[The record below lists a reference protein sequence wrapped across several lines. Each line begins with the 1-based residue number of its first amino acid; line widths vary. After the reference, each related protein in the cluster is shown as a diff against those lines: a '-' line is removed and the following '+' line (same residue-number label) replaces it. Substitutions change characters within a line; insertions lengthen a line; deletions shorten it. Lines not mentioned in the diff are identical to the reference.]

1 MLADDSL
8 WGRWI
13 KTNLLKKKSFW
24 QVNENTQVGSWI
36 WRKMLK
42 PRSIAKTFYMKEV
55 GNGHHTSFWYDS
67 WSNKGVMFDL
77 LEERGTID
85 LGIQRE
91 ATVEEAF
98 HNHRRRKRHIRALLN
113 DIEKELENTKR

>member
-1 MLADDSL
+1 
-8 WGRWI
+8 
-13 KTNLLKKKSFW
+13 
-24 QVNENTQVGSWI
+24 
-36 WRKMLK
+36 MLK

-55 GNGHHTSFWYDS
+55 GNRHHTSFWYDS
-67 WSNKGVMFDL
+67 WSDKGVMFDL

-113 DIEKELENTKR
+113 DIEKELENTKRKQCNTDKDVTLWRRNSGYKPKFTTYET